1 MSRCPSDKATRVVA
15 IDDTGA
21 VWYERSSP
29 DVIHH
34 VLLKPFASD
43 QTALATE
50 LNRVLVGKTPTH
62 CVAAWVFGH
71 ASMPCWLQVTPQGT
85 RSLRELQA
93 VARGNARQW
102 WGAND
107 ANPAMLVH
115 ADWSANQPFI
125 CEALPAIWQ
134 GLLGSKPC
142 VSSPLRLGLA
152 RLTRRSLLPGWY
164 AVTTPHE
171 AHLLAR
177 GKDQW
182 LHLRSLSLRGDSD
195 TTVVAEQMHHE
206 WQRERLR
213 IAGPEGPLNWLHLG
227 HTSTA
232 WNATDFCWFDAS
244 LQQWINTLPAPTN
257 GPDMLTRASY
267 QLWALLHLGT
277 IGAGAW
283 L

>member
-1 MSRCPSDKATRVVA
+1 MSRFPSDKTSRIVA
-15 IDDTGA
+15 IDDAGA
-21 VWYERSSP
+21 VWLERSVP

-34 VLLKPFASD
+34 VLLSPHASD
-43 QTALATE
+43 LSALATE
-50 LNRVLVGKTPTH
+50 LVRALGGKTSTH
-62 CVAAWVFGH
+62 GVATWVFGN
-71 ASMPCWLQVTPQGT
+71 ASMPCWLQVTPQGS

-93 VARGNARQW
+93 VAQSNALQW
-102 WGAND
+102 WGTSHANQTL
-107 ANPAMLVH
+107 LVH
-115 ADWSANQPFI
+115 ADWCANQPFF

-134 GLLGSKPC
+134 GLLGGQPC

-152 RLTRRSLLPGWY
+152 RLTRNSPLPGWY
-164 AVTTPHE
+164 AITTPHE

-177 GKDQW
+177 GKNQW
-182 LHLRSLSLRGDSD
+182 LHLRSLGLRGDSD

-232 WNATDFCWFDAS
+232 WNATDVRWFDAS
-244 LQQWINTLPAPTN
+244 LQQWINTLPAPTT
-257 GPDMLTRASY
+257 GPDMPTRASY

-277 IGAGAW
+277 IGAGA
-283 L
+283 